1 MTTSTYFNNYTA
13 SNEQSLIDSLVVEA
27 IQIKGMDVKY
37 LSRSFSNF
45 DYLYGEDP
53 TSAFLTASPIEMY
66 VENVDGFGGDG
77 DLFSKFGYIIKK
89 TVTLCVSKSRFKTEF
104 PALPRPL
111 EGDVIYMPITNAI
124 LEIKYVDHEDPF
136 FQNGAKYVYKL
147 KCELFEFS
155 RETFETGD
163 TEVDDIINSVLKGI
177 DPETEVESPYAD
189 NDNLQSEANVIID
202 FDPANPFGGR

>member
-77 DLFSKFGYIIKK
+77 DLFSKFGYIIK
-89 TVTLCVSKSRFKTEF
+89 
-104 PALPRPL
+104 
-111 EGDVIYMPITNAI
+111 
-124 LEIKYVDHEDPF
+124 
-136 FQNGAKYVYKL
+136 
-147 KCELFEFS
+147 
-155 RETFETGD
+155 
-163 TEVDDIINSVLKGI
+163 
-177 DPETEVESPYAD
+177 
-189 NDNLQSEANVIID
+189 
-202 FDPANPFGGR
+202 